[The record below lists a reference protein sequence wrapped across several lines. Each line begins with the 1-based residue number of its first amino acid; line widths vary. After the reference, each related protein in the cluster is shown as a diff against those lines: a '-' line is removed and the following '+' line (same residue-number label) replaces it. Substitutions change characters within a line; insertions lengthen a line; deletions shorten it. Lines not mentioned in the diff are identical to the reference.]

1 MGVGNLMTIFIFI
14 MKRIMKNEF
23 KKKLVKTGN

>member
-14 MKRIMKNEF
+14 MKCIMKNEF